1 MPWGALS
8 AMDLRLEFCEL
19 AGRDRA
25 NVRQLCRRF
34 NISAKT
40 AYKWLDRFREHGLS
54 GLEEQPRRPLR
65 SPGRCALALEQAVLA
80 VRAEHPA
87 WGGRKIRAVLETQ
100 GLSSPAASTITAI
113 LRRHGCETGAH
124 GGGAQAFRRFEHA
137 RPNDLWQMDFKGHV
151 GLGDGA
157 RLHPLTIL
165 DDHSRYCLGLAAC
178 PDQKTQTVQQVLT
191 STFRRYGL
199 PLALITDNG
208 APWGDG
214 PGSPFTPLG
223 VFLIDQ
229 GIVISHARPYHPQ
242 TMGKDERFHRS
253 LKAEALSGPAF
264 PSLAAAAE
272 RLGHWR
278 MVYNTR
284 RPHEAL
290 GMAVPA
296 TRYQPSPRDFR
307 ETVESFD
314 YAPGDHVRRVQAQG
328 RVGFRGR
335 ELRLPKAFRGRDVAF
350 RASAED
356 GVYEVYYRH
365 QRIARFDFTT
375 SNQKC

>member
-1 MPWGALS
+1 
-8 AMDLRLEFCEL
+8 MDLRLEFCEL
-19 AGRDRA
+19 AGRDGA

-40 AYKWLDRFREHGLS
+40 AYKWLDRFREHGPS

-113 LRRHGCETGAH
+113 LRRHGCETGAF
-124 GGGAQAFRRFEHA
+124 GGGSPAFRRFEHA

-165 DDHSRYCLGLAAC
+165 DDHSRYCLGLEAC

-264 PSLAAAAE
+264 PTLAAAAE

-290 GMAVPA
+290 GLAVPA
-296 TRYQPSPRDFR
+296 ARYQPSPRDFR
-307 ETVESFD
+307 ETVEAFD
-314 YAPGDHVRRVQAQG
+314 YAPEDHVRRVQAQG
-328 RVGFRGR
+328 RVSFRGR